1 MGANYS
7 WPRAVKWLMSD
18 YEAVIF
24 IVIVVAMVAIAL
36 IVAWP

>member
-1 MGANYS
+1 
-7 WPRAVKWLMSD
+7 VKWLMSD